1 LHSLDPSCAFDT
13 LSLFTGQG
21 ANRPAICKSASKHA
35 PKSLANTGSR
45 PYRRSAHMR
54 KALGLVK
61 FLRYIF
67 AVAVI
72 LPSPSWA
79 DIELT
84 VNGSEALSAALR
96 RASHSVM
103 ADTTE
108 DAAPQDIVGAAKAD
122 YSRLLAVLYEYG
134 HFAGT
139 INILVDGSEAAGLS
153 GFAPPNS
160 ISNVTITVE
169 PGPVFRLGQAQV
181 APVAD
186 GTELPPEFSSGQLA
200 TTPVL
205 RQTAEAAVVG
215 WRDAGHATATVAGQS
230 ITADHRQSLINADIQ
245 VTPGPLVRF
254 GGLIPSGHDRMR
266 PSRIAEIA
274 GLPTGEVFEPNALT
288 QSEDRL
294 RRTGVFRSI
303 ALAETP
309 INDDDTMDIEA
320 LMVEAP
326 LRRFGAGGELSSTD
340 GLGLSAYWLHR
351 NLRGGA
357 ERLRFGAEISGIG
370 GETGGTDFLFNTN
383 YARPGTFTADTDLVF
398 QFGLEAA
405 DEVTFSSNEISLGVG
420 LDHIFNPELEGS
432 VRVSIRVV
440 DITDSAGSRSSTL
453 LELPTSLT
461 FDTRDTLLDAASG
474 YYLSTHV
481 TPFWGIGDGSSL
493 GVRATLD
500 ARTYWG
506 FGQDDQTR
514 FALRLQLGTVSG
526 SDLSVIPPDFLF
538 YSGGGGTVRG
548 QSYQS
553 LGARQNGLPSGGRG
567 FVGISAEIR
576 RDINETIGL
585 VGFVDSG
592 YISAGS
598 LGDTSGEWHSGA
610 GLGLRYNTG
619 IGPIRVDLATPIESA
634 SSASAVS
641 IYIGIGQSF

>member
-1 LHSLDPSCAFDT
+1 
-13 LSLFTGQG
+13 
-21 ANRPAICKSASKHA
+21 
-35 PKSLANTGSR
+35 
-45 PYRRSAHMR
+45 MR
-54 KALGLVK
+54 KALRLVK

-67 AVAVI
+67 AVALIV
-72 LPSPSWA
+72 PTPSWA
-79 DIELT
+79 DVELS

-96 RASHSVM
+96 QASLSIL

-139 INILVDGSEAAGLS
+139 IDILVDGSDAAGLS

-160 ISNVTITVE
+160 ISNVAITVE
-169 PGPVFRLGQAQV
+169 PGPVFRLGQARI

-186 GTELPPEFSSGQLA
+186 GTELPPEFSSGQPA

-205 RQTAEAAVVG
+205 RQTAEAAIIG
-215 WRDAGHATATVAGQS
+215 WRDAGHATATITGQS

-254 GGLIPSGHDRMR
+254 GDLIPSGHDRMR
-266 PSRIAEIA
+266 PGRIAEIA
-274 GLPTGEVFEPNALT
+274 GLPTGDVFEPNALT

-309 INDDDTMDIEA
+309 VNDDGTMDVEA

-357 ERLRFGAEISGIG
+357 ERLRFDAEISGIG
-370 GETGGTDFLFNTN
+370 GETGGTDFLFNTS
-383 YARPGTFTADTDLVF
+383 YARPGTFTPDTDLVF
-398 QFGLEAA
+398 ELGLEAA

-420 LDHIFNPELEGS
+420 LDHVFNSELEGS
-432 VRVSIRVV
+432 VGVSIRVV

-461 FDTRDTLLDAASG
+461 FDTRDTPLDAASG
-474 YYLSTHV
+474 YYLSTDI